1 MNIRQKMLA
10 CGAVSIVATL
20 LVGGI
25 GLWGQAQLGE
35 ALAANEINAN
45 ALRHHMDG
53 DMMHD
58 ALRAD
63 VLGAFLTAPGDAAA
77 AAQARDDLKEHSARF
92 RQAMAKNAALPL
104 APDIRQ
110 AIDEVGPVLEAYIQS
125 ATRIVEQA
133 LVDPLAARAL
143 MADFSRSFAELEV
156 RNEAISEQIEASVA
170 QTRAQTEAVVQ
181 QASWWQWGSL
191 GVACLLIL
199 AITRQLLRSVLQ
211 PLAKII
217 QAARAMAQGN
227 LRAPISVD
235 SRDEAGQLQQSLAD
249 MQASLRQMIE
259 TIRTESEELRRAS
272 QHLSQTSSEVARG
285 ASEQAEGATSM
296 AAAMEQMIG
305 NIAQIA
311 EHTRSARDIAEQSE
325 QLTTSGGQVIV
336 GVVDG
341 MNHIADAVNQSS
353 QTVTVLGQS
362 SEEIDSIIQVIRGI
376 AEQTNLLALNA
387 AIEAARAGEAGR
399 GFAVVADEVRGL
411 AARTAQSTEEITAM
425 IQRIRES
432 TAQAVKSMDAGVN
445 RVSEGVGMAR
455 QANASIT
462 EIRQGVQRSAQMVD
476 EIAHTITEQSK
487 ASNEVAERVEMI
499 SEVAQRNNRAM
510 QELAQMLVQMDNSA
524 QAMQASVRRFEL

>member
-25 GLWGQAQLGE
+25 GLWGQAQLGQ
-35 ALAANEINAN
+35 ALIANEINAN
-45 ALRHHMDG
+45 ALRNHMDG

-63 VLGAFLTAPGDAAA
+63 VFAAFLTAPGDSAA
-77 AAQARDDLKEHSARF
+77 AAQVRDDLKEHSERF
-92 RQAMAKNAALPL
+92 RQAMAENAKLPL
-104 APDIRQ
+104 AADIRK

-125 ATRIVEQA
+125 ASRIVEQA
-133 LVDPLAARAL
+133 LNEPVAARAQ
-143 MADFSRSFAELEV
+143 MPDFSRSFGELEV

-170 QTRAQTEAVVQ
+170 QTRMQTEAIVQ

-191 GVACLLIL
+191 ALSCLLIL
-199 AITRQLLRSVLQ
+199 AITRQLLSSVLK

-235 SRDEAGQLQQSLAD
+235 SDDEAGQLQQSLAD
-249 MQASLRQMIE
+249 MQGSLRQMIE
-259 TIRTESEELRRAS
+259 TIRTESEELRSAS
-272 QHLSQTSSEVARG
+272 QQLSQTSSEVARG
-285 ASEQAEGATSM
+285 ASDQADSATSM

-311 EHTRSARDIAEQSE
+311 EHTRSARDISEQSE
-325 QLTTSGGQVIV
+325 KLTTTGGQVIV
-336 GVVDG
+336 GVVEG

-353 QTVTVLGQS
+353 RTVTVLGQS

-411 AARTAQSTEEITAM
+411 AARTAQSTQEITGM

-432 TAQAVKSMDAGVN
+432 TAQAVKSMDAGVS
-445 RVSEGVGMAR
+445 RVTDGVGMAQ

-499 SEVAQRNNRAM
+499 SEVAQRNNHAM